1 MYLTYLDESGS
12 PGDLNTPFFVLAGV
26 SVFERRTHWLEQELD
41 AIAEPFEQRAGTYLE
56 LHASPMFSGKDGWGQ
71 FSAPDRAQAAAD
83 VVRVLTD
90 SRPRLNVFAAV
101 IEQSQML
108 SAADIL
114 PYCYE
119 VLASKFDDFLAL
131 KFQREND
138 PQRGLFV
145 LDQKRAN
152 EEKDMQALHR
162 TFKQVGHARGK
173 LRNFA
178 EVPMFADSKSTRLLQ
193 LADSIAYWIFR
204 YYARLDSWAW
214 PQIAPFMATLGNGRS
229 GLHQVLDPATPARL
243 AAIQPPKYPFPPA
256 QPRPAACE
264 RAVVQPV
271 CQPVARIARDAV
283 IVA

>member
-26 SVFERRTHWLEQELD
+26 SVFERQTHWLEQALD

-56 LHASPMFSGKDGWGQ
+56 LHASPMYSGKDGWGQ
-71 FSAPDRAQAAAD
+71 FTAAERAQASAD
-83 VVRVLTD
+83 VVRVLIDT
-90 SRPRLNVFAAV
+90 RPRLNVFAAV
-101 IEQSQML
+101 VEQSQIL
-108 SAADIL
+108 RTADIL

-119 VLASKFDDFLAL
+119 ILASKFDDYLAL

-145 LDQKRAN
+145 LDQKRAT

-162 TFKQVGHARGK
+162 TFKQVGHAHGK

-178 EVPMFADSKSTRLLQ
+178 EVPMFVDSKSSRLIQ

-204 YYARLDSWAW
+204 YYARLDQWGW
-214 PQIAPFMATLGNGRS
+214 PQIAPFMASLGNGRT

-243 AAIQPPKYPFPPA
+243 AAAPPPRYPFPPA
-256 QPRPAACE
+256 QPRPVPPAA
-264 RAVVQPV
+264 APAQPAG
-271 CQPVARIARDAV
+271 QPAARIAPNAL
-283 IVA
+283 IIP